1 MDCQTA
7 RELLSA
13 YFDDE
18 LAQQSADKVDLHLEN
33 CVECRQEIG
42 RYRQLSQLA
51 GQLKTI
57 SGPDQFAEI
66 QQALKSPRG
75 QGLVMKSPFNRTR
88 WRAAAVAAT
97 ATVLLLLT
105 VSSWFWCQHSH
116 GMEASFNRFLGA
128 FKRSPEQAE
137 NVLSEIYAG
146 QVVSLEDAEKI
157 LKYRPVVAQGL
168 PPGYSLTSAYV
179 IKMPC
184 CVCLQANLRTAT
196 GRGIA
201 VFEHD
206 GHQPHWFGNRPAI
219 DTVCQGQPTR
229 LIQLDGSVAATCR
242 CGQRYLTVI
251 GPQDLGEVDQLI
263 GFWNRMHRAAN
274 STNRGL
280 LVKIV
285 ERKPL
290 LPQTKV
296 AQRAT

>member
-18 LAQQSADKVDLHLEN
+18 LARQSADEVALHLEN
-33 CVECRQEIG
+33 CVVCRQEIG
-42 RYRQLSQLA
+42 RYRQLSNLA

-57 SGPDQFAEI
+57 AGPDQFAEL
-66 QQALKSPRG
+66 QVALKSSRG
-75 QGLVMKSPFNRTR
+75 QCLATRPWSTHTR
-88 WRAAAVAAT
+88 WKAAAVAAT

-105 VSSWFWCQHSH
+105 VSSWFWYQHSH
-116 GMEASFNRFLGA
+116 GMEASFNRFLVA

-146 QVVSLEDAEKI
+146 QAVSLGEAEKI
-157 LKYRPVVAQGL
+157 LKYRPVVDRGL
-168 PPGYSLTSAYV
+168 PPGYSLASAYV

-184 CVCLQANLRTAT
+184 CVCLQAHLRSAS
-196 GRGIA
+196 GRSIA

-219 DTVCQGQPTR
+219 DTLCQGQPTR

-263 GFWNRMHRAAN
+263 GFWVQYASRRQLN
-274 STNRGL
+274 
-280 LVKIV
+280 
-285 ERKPL
+285 
-290 LPQTKV
+290 
-296 AQRAT
+296 